1 MIGSTLSGRYKIVN
15 VLGAGGM
22 GRTYVA
28 EDMLRPGHPKCV
40 VKQLRPAST
49 DPNVLEIARR
59 LFATEAETL
68 ERLGNHDQIPRL
80 LAYFEHDEEFYLVQ
94 EFIDGHPLSA
104 EFHQARH
111 WSEPQVVQLLQE
123 ILTVLSFIHNQNVI
137 HRDIKP
143 DNIIRRSRD
152 NRLVLIDFGAV
163 KQVRMQQ
170 LTQMGQA
177 SVTVA
182 IGTPGYMPTE
192 QSTGKPR
199 PSSDIYAV
207 GMVGIQALTGVLP
220 TFLHEDED
228 GEVIWR
234 PLVEVSDGFAHV
246 IDKMVRHYFKHRYQ
260 TAAEALQALYL
271 LTTPGLPGTNGGSA
285 PTHLAHGGFVPPTVS
300 SPPTYPFP
308 TNSLPTPQSS
318 TTAQP
323 VELPTSEPNFPAPV
337 PMPPSQPAAES
348 VSLPPT
354 SRSPVSPPLTPS
366 TPPTQSVA
374 PGLPNHSSPPSTP
387 PSSTTTPQSASH
399 HATPATYYQ
408 SGRST
413 TFSGQAPHRQ
423 PELLTTPVPPLSSRS
438 PADPYPVPVKR
449 PASSKLL
456 LIGGGIALLLL
467 AGGAI
472 YTLFFAEER
481 DSQPVPTLTTPS
493 PTPVPTPAPSPS
505 PSPTPESA
513 APVPEAPLPAPV
525 PAPLPEPAPIPAP
538 EPAPAPEPE
547 PEPEPEPYIPP
558 PEPEPYIPA
567 EPEADYS
574 PSPAPEPEPEPEP
587 YVEPAPAPAPAPTPD
602 VPFIEVPDF

>member
-49 DPNVLEIARR
+49 DPNVLDIARR

-80 LAYFEHDEEFYLVQ
+80 LAYFEHEEEFYLVQ

-104 EFHQARH
+104 ELHQARR
-111 WSEPQVVQLLQE
+111 WSEPQVIQLLQE
-123 ILTVLSFIHNQNVI
+123 ILAVLSFIHNQNVI

-152 NRLVLIDFGAV
+152 NKLVLIDFGAV

-170 LTQMGQA
+170 LTLMGQA

-234 PLVEVSDGFAHV
+234 TLVEVHDGFAHV

-260 TAAEALQALYL
+260 TAAEALQALYQ
-271 LTTPGLPGTNGGSA
+271 LTVDPETNGGRA
-285 PTHLAHGGFVPPTVS
+285 TQVVIGGTGLPPIS
-300 SPPTYPFP
+300 SPPTYPFATSP
-308 TNSLPTPQSS
+308 LPTSHAPTQSS

-323 VELPTSEPNFPAPV
+323 HPVETPTSEPRFPTPLPV
-337 PMPPSQPAAES
+337 PLSPSS
-348 VSLPPT
+348 V
-354 SRSPVSPPLTPS
+354 PVSQSNISQTPS
-366 TPPTQSVA
+366 TPPTQSVSPSIPA
-374 PGLPNHSSPPSTP
+374 NLSLPPG
-387 PSSTTTPQSASH
+387 SSTTTAAQASLNH
-399 HATPATYYQ
+399 SIPATYYQ
-408 SGRST
+408 SNTVDAGSNFSRTEGR
-413 TFSGQAPHRQ
+413 PD
-423 PELLTTPVPPLSSRS
+423 LLTTPALSRQTAQSQLNGQAA
-438 PADPYPVPVKR
+438 PIEK
-449 PASSKLL
+449 SSAKWLW
-456 LIGGGIALLLL
+456 GGGIALLLL
-467 AGGAI
+467 AGGAV
-472 YTLFFAEER
+472 YALFFADDR
-481 DSQPVPTLTTPS
+481 VPQPVPTVTTPARHPVLLLAQRLFLKPHPCLIPFLRLS
-493 PTPVPTPAPSPS
+493 PIQFLIPFPRPLLPQNRTFLRNLRRRLSQNRTTKKKLCLCRNPLRFRSRILRNSPRLLLLLR
-505 PSPTPESA
+505 P
-513 APVPEAPLPAPV
+513 PLPLIQFLMF
-525 PAPLPEPAPIPAP
+525 PLLKCQI
-538 EPAPAPEPE
+538 
-547 PEPEPEPYIPP
+547 
-558 PEPEPYIPA
+558 
-567 EPEADYS
+567 
-574 PSPAPEPEPEPEP
+574 
-587 YVEPAPAPAPAPTPD
+587 
-602 VPFIEVPDF
+602 FRM

>member
-104 EFHQARH
+104 ELHQTRH
-111 WSEPQVVQLLQE
+111 WSETQVVQLLQE
-123 ILTVLSFIHNQNVI
+123 ILAVLSFIHNQNVI

-170 LTQMGQA
+170 ITQMGQA

-220 TFLHEDED
+220 TFLQEDED

-234 PLVEVSDGFAHV
+234 PLVQVSDGFAEV
-246 IDKMVRHYFKHRYQ
+246 INKMVRHYFKHRYQ
-260 TAAEALQALYL
+260 TAAEALQALYQ
-271 LTTPGLPGTNGGSA
+271 LTASGQGANGGTA
-285 PTHLAHGGFVPPTVS
+285 PTHLASGGLVAPTIS
-300 SPPTYPFP
+300 SPPTYPYS
-308 TNSLPTPQSS
+308 THSLPTPQSS
-318 TTAQP
+318 TTTPPQS
-323 VELPTSEPNFPAPV
+323 VESPTSEPSFAVPFAAPV
-337 PMPPSQPAAES
+337 PPVEP
-348 VSLPPT
+348 VSI
-354 SRSPVSPPLTPS
+354 SPVSRSSPPQTPS
-366 TPPTQSVA
+366 TPPTQFVA
-374 PGLPNHSSPPSTP
+374 PHLPHHSTP
-387 PSSTTTPQSASH
+387 PSPPGTTPQAGPQST
-399 HATPATYYQ
+399 TPATYYQ
-408 SGRST
+408 AGNST
-413 TFSGQAPHRQ
+413 AFSGAASGAASHQSNPQ
-423 PELLTTPVPPLSSRS
+423 LTTPLPPVSRGRS
-438 PADPYPVPVKR
+438 PADLYPVPVR
-449 PASSKLL
+449 SSSPPKLL

-472 YTLFFAEER
+472 YTLFLAEER
-481 DSQPVPTLTTPS
+481 DSQPVPTITTPS
-493 PTPVPTPAPSPS
+493 PTPAPAPSPS
-505 PSPTPESA
+505 PTPTPEPALSPIP
-513 APVPEAPLPAPV
+513 APSPLPAP
-525 PAPLPEPAPIPAP
+525 APIPDP
-538 EPAPAPEPE
+538 VPFPAPVPV
-547 PEPEPEPYIPP
+547 PEPEPYIPP
-558 PEPEPYIPA
+558 PEPEPFIPT
-567 EPEADYS
+567 EPEAGYS
-574 PSPAPEPEPEPEP
+574 P
-587 YVEPAPAPAPAPTPD
+587 EPAPAPAPEPEPYIELAPAPSPAPAPAPSPVPD
-602 VPFIEVPDF
+602 IPFIEVPDF